1 MLCVTK
7 IPPVFLLL
15 DKQFYESRASVAD
28 QVNQILQ
35 LEDNEIS
42 ALSQ

>member
-7 IPPVFLLL
+7 IPRVYLLL

-28 QVNQILQ
+28 
-35 LEDNEIS
+35 
-42 ALSQ
+42 